1 MARSVGWTVLKWV
14 AIPIGLTAL
23 GYFVLGARM
32 GRVLSN
38 PSPRPP
44 AASTDQPKATPPPSS
59 QASYPAPDVDVK
71 VGEMSQATLEERK
84 PRRRRHRTRPTAP
97 PATPAKA
104 PPPAAPP
111 VDEGGSG
118 GAVGGLDGGE

>member
-14 AIPIGLTAL
+14 LIPIGLTAL

-32 GRVLSN
+32 GRVLSE
-38 PSPRPP
+38 PKSVKP
-44 AASTDQPKATPPPSS
+44 AKSTEDTKTSPPPS
-59 QASYPAPDVDVK
+59 QTSYPAPDVDVK
-71 VGEMSQATLEERK
+71 VGDMPQANPEETK
-84 PRRRRHRTRPTAP
+84 PRRRRRHRPTP
-97 PATPAKA
+97 PAATPVKA